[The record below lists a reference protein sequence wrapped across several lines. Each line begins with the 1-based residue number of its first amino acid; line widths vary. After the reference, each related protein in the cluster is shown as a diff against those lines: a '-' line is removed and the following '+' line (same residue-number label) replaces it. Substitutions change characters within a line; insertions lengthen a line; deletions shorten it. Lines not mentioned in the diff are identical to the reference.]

1 MSTMQT
7 PRSQTEQ
14 ILANPFIS
22 VPVVFAASRSGN
34 DLHLYST
41 FLGSPANG
49 QAEERVCGSIVANP
63 DVIGASA
70 QVLAVQGK
78 VNGQPSQRLLIKTLG
93 PQAPSQAKTLDFFP
107 VFAAGSTAQKNPT
120 DGTNLYMKVTDGLLP
135 PSVDAGTMN
144 SLPSIPLIVGPDS
157 AVIGTMDP
165 ESLKTLNAL
174 GVDWGGLLN
183 IAKKVL
189 PVVAK
194 AGYQI
199 YQEVSNPSQQKAE
212 PHRGRKDG
220 ENVTGFF
227 DVIMSVA
234 KIAVPIAGSLIS
246 AL

>member
-7 PRSQTEQ
+7 PKSQTEQ
-14 ILANPFIS
+14 ILGNPFIS
-22 VPVVFAASRSGN
+22 VPVVFNATRSGN

-49 QAEERVCGSIVANP
+49 QAEEKVCGSIVANP

-70 QVLAVQGK
+70 QVLSMQGK
-78 VNGQPSQRLLIKTLG
+78 VNGHASQRLLIKTLG
-93 PQAPSQAKTLDFFP
+93 PQAPSQCKTIDFYP
-107 VFAAGSTAQKNPT
+107 VFAASNAQKNPT

-135 PSVDAGTMN
+135 PGVDTGTMN
-144 SLPSIPLIVGPDS
+144 SLPAIPLIVGPDS

-165 ESLKTLNAL
+165 ESLKALSAL

-199 YQEVSNPSQQKAE
+199 YQEVSNPSQPKAE

-220 ENVTGFF
+220 DNVTGFF